1 MCVKEVSEMTME
13 ELTQYRAEA
22 VVRMQACITSNEN
35 LFASV
40 IKNKIRSIDTRLEYL
55 KYKDVPVNF

>member
-22 VVRMQACITSNEN
+22 VVRMQACITGNEN

-40 IKNKIRSIDTRLEYL
+40 IKNKIRNIDTRLEYL
-55 KYKDVPVNF
+55 KYRDVPVNF